1 MDQPKLPAGVQWVG
15 PKDQAYAASGLVH
28 AVYLPA
34 AATES
39 RPAPLV
45 VMVHGW
51 GGDESVTWVFKQT
64 IPPEAVIITPRAPLQ
79 LPEKG
84 FAWFQYQDKTDFVP
98 APETLTEGL
107 RRLKQFLSSLP
118 ALYPVDPARLI
129 LMGFSQGAMVS
140 NALALTHPERIKGIV
155 SLAGG
160 LPQAPELL
168 QSSTPL
174 AGLPVFI
181 AHGTRDETVPLSAA
195 QQTRD
200 IYNRLGATVT
210 YREYDAAHKLSSQ
223 GMKDLK
229 QWLAEQLL

>member
-1 MDQPKLPAGVQWVG
+1 MDQPKLPTEVKWVG
-15 PKDQAYAASGLVH
+15 PEAEAYTTGGLVH

-34 AATES
+34 GATES
-39 RPAPLV
+39 QPAPLV

-51 GGDESVTWVFKQT
+51 AGNESVTWVFKQT
-64 IPPEAVIITPRAPLQ
+64 IPPEAAIITPRAPLQ

-84 FAWFQYQDKTDFVP
+84 FAWFQYQDEADFVP
-98 APETLTEGL
+98 DPEMLTEGL
-107 RRLKQFLSSLP
+107 RRLEQFLRSLP

-129 LMGFSQGAMVS
+129 LMGFSQGAMIS
-140 NALALTHPERIKGIV
+140 NALALTHPELIKGVV

-168 QSSTPL
+168 QSSTSL
-174 AGLPVFI
+174 DGLPVFI

-200 IYNRLGATVT
+200 IYRRLGATVS
-210 YREYDAAHKLSSQ
+210 YKEYDAAHKMSSQ

-229 QWLAEQLL
+229 QWLAEQLS

>member
-15 PKDQAYAASGLVH
+15 PEAEAYAASDLVH
-28 AVYLPA
+28 AIYLPV
-34 AATES
+34 AATKS

-51 GGDESVTWVFKQT
+51 AGDESVTWVFKQT
-64 IPPEAVIITPRAPLQ
+64 IPPEAAIITPRAPLQ

-98 APETLTEGL
+98 DPETFTEGL
-107 RRLKQFLSSLP
+107 HRLEQFLTSLP

-129 LMGFSQGAMVS
+129 LMGFSQGAMIS
-140 NALALTHPERIKGIV
+140 NALALTQPERVKGVV

-160 LPQAPELL
+160 IPQAPELL

-174 AGLPVFI
+174 DGLPVFI

-195 QQTRD
+195 QQARD
-200 IYNRLGATVT
+200 IYSRQGAKVT
-210 YREYDAAHKLSSQ
+210 YQEYDAAHKMSSQ

-229 QWLAEQLL
+229 EWLAEQLS

>member
-1 MDQPKLPAGVQWVG
+1 MDQPKLPAGVQLVG
-15 PKDQAYAASGLVH
+15 PEAEAYAASGLVH
-28 AVYLPA
+28 ALYLPA

-39 RPAPLV
+39 QPAPLV

-51 GGDESVTWVFKQT
+51 AGDESVTWVFKQT
-64 IPPEAVIITPRAPLQ
+64 IPPEAAIITPRAPLQ

-84 FAWFQYQDKTDFVP
+84 FAWFQYQDKSDFVP
-98 APETLTEGL
+98 DPKTLTEGL
-107 RRLKQFLSSLP
+107 HRLEQFLRSLP

-129 LMGFSQGAMVS
+129 LLAFSQGAMIS
-140 NALALTHPERIKGIV
+140 NALALTHPELVKGVV

-200 IYNRLGATVT
+200 IYSRLGAAVT
-210 YREYDAAHKLSSQ
+210 YREYDAAHKMSSQ

-229 QWLAEQLL
+229 QWLAEQL